1 MMLFADPKVDVKC
14 LPDQTPVDLNAD
26 AVTAPWSVVTEEVT
40 DDLVVTQPDLSAD
53 PPKTVGASLT
63 YSADYENRLS
73 VSEDE
78 CDTAENLVTNHPAQF
93 VDMRTTLRQFKERL
107 FVKSSDSMDTVVTR
121 IVYDAMLGAL
131 KEVTTTQPEKPASTG
146 HYVLRV
152 DSETFVPKMKTVE
165 SPDVARTSSSGTIL
179 NACSPEFKPQRM
191 ARMEERSTEDTPKH
205 SGSNCGS
212 SLAVAGDMPNH
223 SICSE
228 PSPSQGAAGDTRK
241 HHCGCSETPLGTVSD
256 KPRHGGVCSVPSHE
270 QGTVGDPSKHLGVP
284 GMSSPDRGCVGD
296 PSKHLGVPGVSSPE
310 RGSVGRGVRSV
321 YSPEPGS
328 GGDSVKHRGVRCMP
342 SLRLQRCVSTDHC
355 GIQTDPPSM
364 NSVMTNTRS
373 KRTKECAT
381 QTSTSHVARSD
392 VAINTVESLFE
403 RNLKYHLV
411 PVVSTASIAVNTPK
425 IHMRSCKSQCSVA
438 CEDGTTM
445 TSENIIH
452 PTYQRTTSEVSGISW
467 EQRV

>member
-1 MMLFADPKVDVKC
+1 MFADLKVDVKC
-14 LPDQTPVDLNAD
+14 LPDQTPGDLTAD

-40 DDLVVTQPDLSAD
+40 DDLVLTPPDLSAD
-53 PPKTVGASLT
+53 PPKMVGASLT

-73 VSEDE
+73 ESEDE
-78 CDTAENLVTNHPAQF
+78 CDNAETKDQVTDHPAQF

-107 FVKSSDSMDTVVTR
+107 FVKSSDPVDTVVQR

-131 KEVTTTQPEKPASTG
+131 KEVTMTQPEKPASTG

-191 ARMEERSTEDTPKH
+191 ARMEERSSEDTPKH
-205 SGSNCGS
+205 RSSNS
-212 SLAVAGDMPNH
+212 VSAH
-223 SICSE
+223 E
-228 PSPSQGAAGDTRK
+228 PSPSQGAAVDTNI
-241 HHCGCSETPLGTVSD
+241 HHCVCCKTSLVAVSD
-256 KPRHGGVCSVPSHE
+256 KPRHRGVCSVPSHE
-270 QGTVGDPSKHLGVP
+270 QVTVGDPSKQSGVLGVSSPDQVTVGDPSKHLGIP
-284 GMSSPDRGCVGD
+284 GM
-296 PSKHLGVPGVSSPE
+296 SSPE

-328 GGDSVKHRGVRCMP
+328 GGDSAKHRGVRCMP

-411 PVVSTASIAVNTPK
+411 PVVSTASVAVNTPK
-425 IHMRSCKSQCSVA
+425 MHTRSCKSQCSVA
-438 CEDGTTM
+438 CEDGMTM
-445 TSENIIH
+445 TTENIVH
-452 PTYQRTTSEVSGISW
+452 PTYRRTTSEVSGISR
-467 EQRV
+467 EHRE

>member
-14 LPDQTPVDLNAD
+14 LPDQTPGDITAD
-26 AVTAPWSVVTEEVT
+26 TVTAPWSVVTEEVT

-53 PPKTVGASLT
+53 PPKMVSASLT

-78 CDTAENLVTNHPAQF
+78 CDSAENKVTNHPAQF
-93 VDMRTTLRQFKERL
+93 VDMRTTLQQFKERL
-107 FVKSSDSMDTVVTR
+107 FVKSSDPVDTVVQR

-131 KEVTTTQPEKPASTG
+131 KEVTTAQPEKPASTG
-146 HYVLRV
+146 HYVLRA

-179 NACSPEFKPQRM
+179 NACSPEFKPHRM
-191 ARMEERSTEDTPKH
+191 AWMEERSTEDTPKH
-205 SGSNCGS
+205 SGSNCVS
-212 SLAVAGDMPNH
+212 SLTGACDMPNH

-228 PSPSQGAAGDTRK
+228 PSPSQGAAGDTNI
-241 HHCGCSETPLGTVSD
+241 HHCVCCKTSLVTVSD

-270 QGTVGDPSKHLGVP
+270 QVT
-284 GMSSPDRGCVGD
+284 VGD

-328 GGDSVKHRGVRCMP
+328 GGDSAKHRGVRCMP

-364 NSVMTNTRS
+364 SSVMTNTRL

-411 PVVSTASIAVNTPK
+411 PVVSTASVAVNTPK

-445 TSENIIH
+445 TSENIVH
-452 PTYQRTTSEVSGISW
+452 PTYQRTTSEVSGISR
-467 EQRV
+467 ERRE